1 MQAPSESPQKF
12 DRYADEYERLHA
24 ANIAV
29 TGESTDYFSEYKLR
43 CLLRLGAPKD
53 EPILDFGAGIGNL
66 TEQLVREFRKVTA
79 YEPSEKSR
87 EIGARRVPEARPCG
101 NESEIEDGHYATAV
115 LAGVLHH
122 VPPAE
127 RLGLLSRLRAKLR
140 PGGRVFV
147 FEHNPL
153 NPLTRRAVSTCEFD
167 DDAIL
172 LWPWGIRPL
181 LRSAGF
187 VPERLDYIV
196 FFPRPLAAF
205 RPMEPYLRHVFLG
218 AQTMTIARN
227 PP

>member
-1 MQAPSESPQKF
+1 MQAPSGSPEKF
-12 DRYADEYERLHA
+12 DHYASDYEKLHA

-29 TGESTDYFSEYKLR
+29 TGESTDYFAEYKLR
-43 CLLRLGAPKD
+43 CLSRLGAPKD
-53 EPILDFGAGIGNL
+53 EPLLDFGAGIGNL
-66 TEQLVREFRKVTA
+66 TEKLVLEFGDVTA

-87 EIGARRVPEARPCG
+87 EIAKTRVPRAHSCG
-101 NESEIEDGHYATAV
+101 SEDELENGKFATAV
-115 LAGVLHH
+115 LAGVMHH

-127 RLGLLSRLRAKLR
+127 RRGLLARLRSKLR
-140 PGGRVFV
+140 PGGRVFI

-172 LWPWGIRPL
+172 LWPWSIRPL
-181 LRSAGF
+181 LKSAGF

-196 FFPRPLAAF
+196 FFPRALAAL

-218 AQTMTIARN
+218 AQTLTVATN
-227 PP
+227 PG